1 MLTQIV
7 CVVINCTRPV
17 LPVTGI
23 ISVFH
28 DSRFTSP
35 RHQGDAAPAGLATQ
49 QATNAASVST
59 YGANG
64 FTVSTVDA
72 NTTQAL
78 GLAQWLANTL
88 SETDKQRFVVS
99 FTDLAQSL
107 STVNFSTFLENITL
121 KYQNSLTYRVP
132 GAGSDTTV
140 SVIVEG
146 YDVSAT
152 PEQTTFTV
160 YLSPL
165 TYYQF
170 FTLNSTTLGILDT
183 SRLGW

>member
-1 MLTQIV
+1 
-7 CVVINCTRPV
+7 
-17 LPVTGI
+17 
-23 ISVFH
+23 
-28 DSRFTSP
+28 
-35 RHQGDAAPAGLATQ
+35 
-49 QATNAASVST
+49 
-59 YGANG
+59 
-64 FTVSTVDA
+64 
-72 NTTQAL
+72 
-78 GLAQWLANTL
+78 
-88 SETDKQRFVVS
+88 
-99 FTDLAQSL
+99 
-107 STVNFSTFLENITL
+107 LENITL

-146 YDVSAT
+146 YNVSAT

-170 FTLNSTTLGILDT
+170 FTLNSSTLGILDT